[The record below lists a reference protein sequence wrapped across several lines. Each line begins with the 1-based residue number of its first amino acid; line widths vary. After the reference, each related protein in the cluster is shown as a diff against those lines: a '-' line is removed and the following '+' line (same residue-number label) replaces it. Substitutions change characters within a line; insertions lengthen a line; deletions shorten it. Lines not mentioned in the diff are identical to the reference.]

1 MAVIRSLGLIIL
13 LLTLPFF
20 ANAQKGAIT
29 TSVPDGDKPLDT
41 LSVDFNSRYALVIGN
56 AGYLNNKLV
65 NPINDAKGINNTLKQ
80 YGFKVIMATDLS
92 EQQMDSIIKDF
103 SDTIRINRAV
113 GLFYFSGH
121 GLQFNTQNFLLPISS
136 TIETEGDISKMTTRL
151 NGILKRLAYSK
162 KGLNIVI
169 LDACRT
175 NPFSGNLKDMLP
187 GLSYNLEKVRNTLIF
202 FATSANEVAEDGL
215 GKNSPFTESLI
226 EVISHSDSLELM
238 QIVKGVVRSVESKTG
253 EKQVP
258 QYVGTLSEDFY
269 FKKKDIVKPQ
279 VFILSIGISN
289 YKNFP
294 NAPYSAQGAMDFANV
309 FKRINKEN
317 LSPENIFLFIGNNA
331 TRRNIYNNLIKLI
344 KKARPGDLVLVYYNG
359 VILIDDLMEN
369 IIFPTSDF
377 DPKDIWY
384 PENYIDQGTL
394 FRILSGLPCKSL
406 LFLDGFTGYNEN
418 AQNFLLSE
426 MMKPKNGVVVF
437 SAGLD
442 SRYVEDGIKG
452 SPFTNTIIK
461 GLEEA
466 LDPERGAVD
475 VLSLS
480 NYVKEKLPQI
490 STLRP
495 EVYFP
500 MGWQNFLL
508 PKLIKEK

>member
-1 MAVIRSLGLIIL
+1 MALLRQFGLLIFLFLECFSI
-13 LLTLPFF
+13 
-20 ANAQKGAIT
+20 NAQKGAIT

-41 LSVDFNSRYALVIGN
+41 LSVDFNKRYALVIGN
-56 AGYLNNKLV
+56 AGYLNNRLV
-65 NPINDAKGINNTLKQ
+65 NPINDANGINNTLKQ

-103 SDTIRINRAV
+103 SDTIRTNRAV

-121 GLQFNTQNFLLPISS
+121 GIQFNTQNFLLPISS
-136 TIETEGDISKMTTRL
+136 TIETEGDISKTTTRL

-175 NPFSGNLKDMLP
+175 NPFAGNLKDILP

-202 FATSANEVAEDGL
+202 FATSANEVAADGL

-279 VFILSIGISN
+279 VFIVSIGISN
-289 YKNFP
+289 YKNLP
-294 NAPYSAQGAMDFANV
+294 NVPYSAQGAIDFAKV
-309 FKRINKEN
+309 FHRLNKESY
-317 LSPENIFLFIGNNA
+317 SPENIFLFTDNYVSK
-331 TRRNIYNNLIKLI
+331 TKIYQTLVQLR
-344 KKARPGDLVLVYYNG
+344 KKARPGDIVLIYFSG
-359 VILIDDLMEN
+359 IILMDGLLQS
-369 IIFPTSDF
+369 IIFPTYNYRSLETED
-377 DPKDIWY
+377 
-384 PENYIDQGTL
+384 YIDQSIL
-394 FRILSGLPCKSL
+394 FSILSGLPCKSL

-426 MMKPKNGVVVF
+426 MMKPKNAVVVF

-442 SRYVEDGIKG
+442 SRYIDDGTKG

-480 NYVKEKLPQI
+480 EYVKKKLPLI

-500 MGWQNFLL
+500 LGWQNFVL
-508 PKLIKEK
+508 PKLIEEK